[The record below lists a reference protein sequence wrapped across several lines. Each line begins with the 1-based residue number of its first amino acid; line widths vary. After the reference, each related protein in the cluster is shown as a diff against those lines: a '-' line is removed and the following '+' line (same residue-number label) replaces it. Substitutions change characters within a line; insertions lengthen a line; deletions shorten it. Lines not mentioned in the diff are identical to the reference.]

1 MSNGE
6 FDYFS
11 KIAALAQSAFGVK
24 VESRFGYEDSVFSE
38 SGFLNYIIRYGGG
51 GGDHNHRTAKRDKVD
66 GRIIPVTYA
75 IYRNPREFFPIRNFV
90 LTESDKSPSAQEF
103 KKKIVNFTGDTFS
116 RSERFNGIT
125 TEDIEEIKKIEEA
138 IKCPP
143 DMTVLASVSLHE
155 AGNAT
160 AFCDNIN
167 AIRPVDE
174 NVIMTVDSINIDVTT
189 DPKVGA
195 GTISVFQGSMSVRF
209 KTLDTKKKSSSILD
223 VISKSDVL
231 NRIFKLEE
239 EYEIHLKNLPKKG
252 VRADNK
258 GFKTLANYDA
268 LTDKS
273 LSLKFL
279 TNTIKYELIS
289 WKPHV
294 NEAMFS
300 ITFAQS
306 TTKRKVSTAP
316 IPVKGGATKEQLQQA
331 AAARKAQRAVDANNL
346 TEKIIRQL
354 RENNSL
360 FKYEFTRN
368 SNSNKTSYLVEVDRA
383 AKTASEISARNAARN
398 GALTKQVTKDIGRQT
413 SRTITSTETIGYRRS
428 GGFFLFR
435 SLIIAA
441 LQSFVPTFKD
451 IGLTDKDIKNLL
463 LFIDETEVPSEI
475 GTNFNLKSVQDVRN
489 TLETVV
495 IDFSVFTK
503 FMDELYASSADI
515 TLDYFFQRVFSSLL
529 LKVLTASRSPVYPD
543 QAAERLYTT
552 LPTIGKADTRF
563 AIFDIQE
570 KNIRDSIGDGYKCF
584 TITILQDVIKEAL
597 KDPKL
602 ASPKNIYTPIP
613 NRSGQAM
620 EPINLP
626 TNIVN
631 KAGALEIKTLN
642 EQIVRKAVD
651 GRAGAQEKDLT
662 FAIFVDKIG
671 AATPDIGKQEVII
684 SNKMTPAQLREQG
697 IIALQPFRKKE
708 NIFSN
713 RIVTEGVQT
722 PFKFSKIDNKD
733 LDTERRLNAGVKS
746 LIQNIYSVSFSLK
759 GVLGIKPYK
768 NRFLFY
774 PSFFYGGAGK
784 GTSQQDSFGFAG
796 VYTCNNV
803 NISLGSGDNDFTTSI
818 SAYFENQIFSEEEAD
833 NRIEQ
838 LKSEFKTVK
847 SVTQESETPFQKA
860 KTEKKQIEK
869 KIAYYTKRIGELE
882 PKEKKAVEASEAIFG
897 GYLVF
902 GEATDAELKEL
913 KAARTGIVREQDAL
927 RVVNNRITR
936 LSRAEAK

>member
-1 MSNGE
+1 MSNGD
-6 FDYFS
+6 FRKYFS
-11 KIAALAQSAFGVK
+11 QLDAILKSGTGVK
-24 VESRFGYEDSVFSE
+24 VESDFDYRNSPFSE
-38 SGFLNYIIRYGGG
+38 SGFLNYVIRYGGG
-51 GGDHNHRTAKRDKVD
+51 GGDSGLTSGQRQQQD
-66 GRIIPVTYA
+66 G
-75 IYRNPREFFPIRNFV
+75 NKGGSQPREFFPIRNFV
-90 LTESDKSPSAQEF
+90 LTQADAPPSAQEF
-103 KKKIVNFTGDTFS
+103 KEKIVNFTGDTFS

-125 TEDIEEIKKIEEA
+125 AEDIQEIKKIEEA

-143 DMTVLASVSLHE
+143 DMTALASVSLHE
-155 AGNAT
+155 PANAA

-167 AIRPVDE
+167 ALRPVDK
-174 NVIMTVDSINIDVTT
+174 NVIMTVDSINVDVTT

-195 GTISVFQGSMSVRF
+195 GTISVFQGSMNVRF
-209 KTLDTKKKSSSILD
+209 KTLDTKKKNSNILD

-252 VRADNK
+252 VRSDNRGNK
-258 GFKTLANYDA
+258 ALTNYDA

-316 IPVKGGATKEQLQQA
+316 IPVKAGATKEQLQQA
-331 AAARKAQRAVDANNL
+331 AAARKAQRASDANSL
-346 TEKIIRQL
+346 TDKIILQL

-360 FKYEFTRN
+360 FKYEFTRD
-368 SNSNKTSYLVEVDRA
+368 SSTKKTSYSIEVDRA
-383 AKTASEISARNAARN
+383 AKTASEINARNTARN
-398 GALTKQVTKDIGRQT
+398 GRLTKQVTKDIGRQT
-413 SRTITSTETIGYRRS
+413 SRTITSTETIGYRRA

-435 SLIIAA
+435 SLIVAA
-441 LQSFVPTFKD
+441 LQSFVPTFKN

-463 LFIDETEVPSEI
+463 FFIDETEVPSEV

-529 LKVLTASRSPVYPD
+529 LKAITASKSPTYPD
-543 QAAERLYTT
+543 NIKRVYTT
-552 LPTIGKADTRF
+552 FPTIGKGNDRF
-563 AIFDIQE
+563 TTFDIQE

-584 TITILQDVIKEAL
+584 TLTVRQDIIKEAL
-597 KDPKL
+597 KNPKL
-602 ASPKNIYTPIP
+602 ASTKNIYTPRP
-613 NRSGQAM
+613 KRVG
-620 EPINLP
+620 ERVTPTKLP

-631 KAGALEIKTLN
+631 SSGELQIKTLN

-671 AATPDIGKQEVII
+671 AATPDFGRQEVII
-684 SNKMTPAQLREQG
+684 SNKMTPTQLREQG

-796 VYTCNNV
+796 VYTCNSVNV
-803 NISLGSGDNDFTTSI
+803 SLGSGDNDFTTSI
-818 SAYFENQIFSEEEAD
+818 SAYFENQIFSEEDAD
-833 NRIEQ
+833 NKIEQ
-838 LKSEFKTVK
+838 LKSNLKTVK
-847 SVTQESETPFQKA
+847 PVTQDAETPSEKA
-860 KTEKKQIEK
+860 ETEKKKIEK
-869 KIAYYTKRIGELE
+869 RIAFFTSEIKRLE
-882 PKEKKAVEASEAIFG
+882 PKEKKAEEAAEALTG
-897 GYLVF
+897 GLF
-902 GEATDAELKEL
+902 ILGEINKEEQTQL
-913 KAARTGIVREQDAL
+913 DGSRVALARNQDAL
-927 RVVNNRITR
+927 AAVNNRIAR
-936 LSRAEAK
+936 LSRAEDK

>member
-1 MSNGE
+1 MSNSE
-6 FDYFS
+6 FRKYFIQLDAILKS
-11 KIAALAQSAFGVK
+11 GTGVK
-24 VESRFGYEDSVFSE
+24 VGSKFDYRESPFSD
-38 SGFLNYIIRYGGG
+38 SGFLNYVIRYGGG
-51 GGDHNHRTAKRDKVD
+51 GGDSGLTSGQRQQQDTNSSATQ
-66 GRIIPVTYA
+66 
-75 IYRNPREFFPIRNFV
+75 PREFFPIRNFV
-90 LTESDKSPSAQEF
+90 LTQADTAPDAQRFRE
-103 KKKIVNFTGDTFS
+103 KIVNFTGDTFS

-125 TEDIEEIKKIEEA
+125 AEDIEEIKTIEKA

-143 DMTVLASVSLHE
+143 DMTALASVSLHE
-155 AGNAT
+155 PSNAT

-167 AIRPVDE
+167 AIRPVDK

-195 GTISVFQGSMSVRF
+195 GTISVFQGSMNVRF
-209 KTLDTKKKSSSILD
+209 KSLDIKKKSSNILD

-252 VRADNK
+252 VRSDNK
-258 GFKTLANYDA
+258 GNKALANYDA

-316 IPVKGGATKEQLQQA
+316 VPVKANATKEQLKQA
-331 AAARKAQRAVDANNL
+331 AAARKAQRASDANNL
-346 TEKIIRQL
+346 TEKIILQL

-360 FKYEFTRN
+360 FKYEFSKLNRSDTTN
-368 SNSNKTSYLVEVDRA
+368 YLIEVDRA
-383 AKTASEISARNAARN
+383 NKTQQEIEGRNAART
-398 GALTKQVTKDIGRQT
+398 GAIKKTFKRPVVSGQALDPTAIAAAVADTV
-413 SRTITSTETIGYRRS
+413 SIGYRRS

-441 LQSFVPTFKD
+441 LQSFVPTFKG

-463 LFIDETEVPSEI
+463 FFIDETEVPSEV
-475 GTNFNLKSVQDVRN
+475 GTNFNLKSAQDVRN

-503 FMDELYASSADI
+503 FMDELYASSEDI

-529 LKVLTASRSPVYPD
+529 LKAITASKNPVYPD
-543 QAAERLYTT
+543 STKRVYTT
-552 LPTIGKADTRF
+552 LPTIGRGNDRF
-563 AIFDIQE
+563 TTFDIQE

-584 TITILQDVIKEAL
+584 TLTILQDVIKDAL

-602 ASPKNIYTPIP
+602 ASTKNIYTPRP
-613 NRSGQAM
+613 KRVG
-620 EPINLP
+620 ERVTPTNLP

-631 KAGALEIKTLN
+631 KAGSLQIKTLN

-671 AATPDIGKQEVII
+671 AATPDIGRQEVII

-796 VYTCNNV
+796 AYTCNNV
-803 NISLGSGDNDFTTSI
+803 SISLGSGDNDFTTSI
-818 SAYFENQIFSEEEAD
+818 SAYFENQIFSEEEVD

-838 LKSEFKTVK
+838 LKKKTKTVK
-847 SVTQESETPFQKA
+847 SVTQEAETPLQKA
-860 KTEKKQIEK
+860 ISDKTNQERQLGMIKRTIQRLGKREENYFFDTLNDEEQKQL
-869 KIAYYTKRIGELE
+869 ADARNNLG
-882 PKEKKAVEASEAIFG
+882 AASTNLSNI
-897 GYLVF
+897 
-902 GEATDAELKEL
+902 
-913 KAARTGIVREQDAL
+913 
-927 RVVNNRITR
+927 NNRIKR
-936 LSRAEAK
+936 LSRPEAE